1 MNLMRKHL
9 TLLSVTAAL
18 LLGGNGWWASKTS
31 SGENTDIINGYLPIA
46 AVALALELVAGA
58 ALTSASRPPLRA
70 LR

>member
-18 LLGGNGWWASKTS
+18 LLGGNGWGASKTS
-31 SGENTDIINGYLPIA
+31 SGENTDIFNGYLPIA
-46 AVALALELVAGA
+46 AVALALVGGP